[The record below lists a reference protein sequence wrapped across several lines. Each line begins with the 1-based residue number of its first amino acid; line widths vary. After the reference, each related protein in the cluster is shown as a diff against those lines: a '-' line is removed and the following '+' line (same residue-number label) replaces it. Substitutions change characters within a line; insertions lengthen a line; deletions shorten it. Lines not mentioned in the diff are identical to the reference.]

1 MKKENF
7 IKRIRKELTL
17 TQQELADK
25 LNVSRSHVSMAESG
39 RRILPKRALATLT
52 DLLKSDYFSEDDTPN
67 DFKEVEKSRLKTFL
81 YTDLIKQRKRVEEN
95 EEKLKK
101 LDEQYKRYKKA
112 FLIIHQTELGEESEE
127 KLKQI
132 KKKLKTCDSAARAKK
147 ELLIAQLKTR
157 VKLLEH
163 RMKEV

>member
-1 MKKENF
+1 MKKESF

-39 RRILPKRALATLT
+39 RRILPERALATLT
-52 DLLKSDYFSEDDTPN
+52 DLLKSDYFSETDIPH
-67 DFKEVEKSRLKTFL
+67 DFVEVEKSRLKTFL
-81 YTDLIKQRKRVEEN
+81 YTDLIKQRKRLAEN
-95 EEKLKK
+95 QDKL
-101 LDEQYKRYKKA
+101 LQQEEQYKRYKKA
-112 FLIIHQTELGEESEE
+112 WIIIHQTELGEESAE

-147 ELLIAQLKTR
+147 ELLIAQQKTR
-157 VKLLEH
+157 VKLLEE
-163 RMKEV
+163 RLKEV